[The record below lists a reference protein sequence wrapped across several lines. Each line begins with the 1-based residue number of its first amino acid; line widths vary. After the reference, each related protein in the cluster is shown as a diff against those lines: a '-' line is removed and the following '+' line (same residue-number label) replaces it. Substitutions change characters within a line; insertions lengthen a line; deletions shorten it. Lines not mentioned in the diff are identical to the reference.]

1 MLLNQMSIKF
11 VSSIRD
17 PVYGTIPITECEQD
31 VLNLPILNRLRGIKQ
46 LGLAYLAFPGANHTR
61 FEHSLGTMHVAS
73 LMCQSLDIDEHN
85 TQLIRLAALLHDVGH
100 SPFSHTLELAFNMFR
115 GEFEGVPVDSLS
127 HENWTYRKIMKDKD
141 LAEAIKN
148 HLGVA
153 HNKDIAKLAVGKY
166 GNRIFDSVLQSP
178 IDADKTDY
186 ILRDNLHC
194 GFPVA
199 LDINTISEILAK
211 DEDFGF
217 IVKAEGISFVEQLLI
232 GRYHLITKIHHNKKN
247 RTGNYLMALSLRDAI
262 KIIEREELPKEINR
276 IFEMNDYEL
285 YYFLKDKLG
294 EKFKPLNDFLMGK
307 ETLRELYNFDYSIL
321 TPMAR
326 FNASIVSARK
336 HLLPEIS
343 KQLQTKTHSKDIF
356 VDINQAKLPDLDLWV
371 YDPSGQKIPILE
383 TPMVHGIVKTSLS
396 WLQIALYAFKENGNG
411 PDIKEVKRLYREL
424 DEKVD
429 EKFEQNLKNFAD
441 EKTYGTFLLVDLL
454 LNKMTKSLHKTEV
467 TGEDILIIVFKAIY
481 QLLANEFKGSHLF
494 IDGASNFVA
503 LVNIIQEKESIFSPM
518 KERVILKKYDLQGRT
533 PEKLPSDIFVD
544 IEKLVNFGMLYRKEE
559 VVKFRKFY
567 NKKQQIRL
575 SGWGRSYH
583 EKNLEKNK
591 EIAKLCDRVYQC
603 LLKYV
608 EKDREQIAKYIQTS
622 EVPKDDKI
630 KKERENIR
638 AKTFFRITR

>member
-1 MLLNQMSIKF
+1 MPIKF

-31 VLNLPILNRLRGIKQ
+31 VLRLPILNRLRGIKQ

-61 FEHSLGTMHVAS
+61 FEHSLGTMHVAF
-73 LMCQSLDIDEHN
+73 LMCQSLDIDDHI

-100 SPFSHTLELAFNMFR
+100 APFSHTLELAFNMFR
-115 GEFEGVPVDSLS
+115 NEFKEIPAENLS
-127 HENWTYRKIMKDKD
+127 HEYWTFRKITKDRD
-141 LAEAIKN
+141 LAKTIKS

-199 LDINTISEILAK
+199 LDINTITEILEK
-211 DEDFGF
+211 DKDFGF
-217 IVKAEGISFVEQLLI
+217 IVKSEGISFVEQLLI
-232 GRYHLITKIHHNKKN
+232 GRYHLITKIHQNTKN
-247 RTGNYLMALSLRDAI
+247 RLGNYLMALSLRDAI
-262 KIIEREELPKEINR
+262 HSIEKAELEKEIHR

-285 YYFLKDKLG
+285 YSFLKEKLAG
-294 EKFKPLNDFLMGK
+294 KFKPINDFFMGK

-326 FNASIVSARK
+326 FNASLISARK

-343 KQLQTKTHSKDIF
+343 KQLQKKSGSKDVF
-356 VDINQAKLPDLDLWV
+356 VDINQVKLPDLDLWIF
-371 YDPSGQKIPILE
+371 DPSGQKIPILD
-383 TPMVHGIVKTSLS
+383 TPMVQGIVKTSLS
-396 WLQIALYAFKENGNG
+396 WLQTAVYCSKKNGIALN
-411 PDIKEVKRLYREL
+411 IKEIKRLYREL

-429 EKFEQNLKNFAD
+429 EKYDYNLMNFDNNERA
-441 EKTYGTFLLVDLL
+441 YGMFMLIDFLM
-454 LNKMTKSLHKTEV
+454 NRITKSLHKTEI
-467 TGEDILIIVFKAIY
+467 TSEDILIIVFKAVY
-481 QLLANEFKGSHLF
+481 QLLADEFKGSHLF
-494 IDGASNFVA
+494 IDGASNLVELVDFV
-503 LVNIIQEKESIFSPM
+503 QKDEKVFSPLR
-518 KERVILKKYDLQGRT
+518 KGIVLKKYSLEDRT
-533 PEKLPSDIFVD
+533 LNKLPSQIFVD

-559 VVKFRKFY
+559 VVKYRKFY

-575 SGWGRSYH
+575 SGWGRNYH
-583 EKNLEKNK
+583 EKNLDSPK
-591 EIAKLCDRVYQC
+591 EIAALCDRVYQC
-603 LLKYV
+603 LADYV
-608 EKDREQIAKYIQTS
+608 KEDKEIISEYLGTS
-622 EVPKDDKI
+622 EVPKDDKMR
-630 KKERENIR
+630 KQREKIR